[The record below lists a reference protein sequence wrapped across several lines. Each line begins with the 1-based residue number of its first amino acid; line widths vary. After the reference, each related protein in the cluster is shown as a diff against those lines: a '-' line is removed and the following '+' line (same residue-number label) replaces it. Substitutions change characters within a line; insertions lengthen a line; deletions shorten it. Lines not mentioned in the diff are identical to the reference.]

1 MMKDSL
7 LYKRVK
13 WRLLLNIT
21 MILMSSIFLLGTDV
35 LFRDQI
41 PSGSDLSSIRCGGRI
56 VRTGDLMR
64 NIRERC
70 GDPMRE
76 TRMANEPHEVWIY
89 RFGQSNFIHYF
100 AFIHERLQR
109 IYKVSCRGDNP
120 DCE

>member
-1 MMKDSL
+1 MKDSL

-64 NIRERC
+64 DVRERC
-70 GDPMRE
+70 GEPMRE
-76 TRMANEPHEVWIY
+76 TRMANDPHTVWIY

-100 AFIHERLQR
+100 AYIHERLHR
-109 IYKVSCRGDNP
+109 IYQVSCRGNNP